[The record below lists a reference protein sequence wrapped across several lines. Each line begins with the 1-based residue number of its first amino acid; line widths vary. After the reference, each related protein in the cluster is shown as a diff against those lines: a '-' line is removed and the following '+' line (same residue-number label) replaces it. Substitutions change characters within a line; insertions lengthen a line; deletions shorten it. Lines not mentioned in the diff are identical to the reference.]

1 MEDESRVFLE
11 RWADDDILPNPK
23 AATPTS
29 LVVTRCPDLPR
40 HRPTAK
46 PRLSEPFAD
55 MDEELRPHAWT
66 IRGARRGY
74 GAI

>member
-23 AATPTS
+23 AATPTL

-40 HRPTAK
+40 RRPTAK
-46 PRLSEPFAD
+46 TFRIL
-55 MDEELRPHAWT
+55 
-66 IRGARRGY
+66 
-74 GAI
+74 